1 MFLQRFFIGKFQD
14 VRYILVKMFRQF
26 YIRDIISLDTVKN
39 LSVFK
44 GGDDEY
50 YERYVEMFQKV
61 YLVEFGYILNIDILN
76 IIDMLKLFGSLN
88 YFLFE

>member
-14 VRYILVKMFRQF
+14 VRYILVKTFRQF

-61 YLVEFGYILNIDILN
+61 YLVDFD
-76 IIDMLKLFGSLN
+76 
-88 YFLFE
+88 YFKYRYFEYY

>member
-14 VRYILVKMFRQF
+14 VRYILVKTFRQF

-76 IIDMLKLFGSLN
+76 FIDMLKLFGSLN

>member
-14 VRYILVKMFRQF
+14 VRYILVKTFRQF